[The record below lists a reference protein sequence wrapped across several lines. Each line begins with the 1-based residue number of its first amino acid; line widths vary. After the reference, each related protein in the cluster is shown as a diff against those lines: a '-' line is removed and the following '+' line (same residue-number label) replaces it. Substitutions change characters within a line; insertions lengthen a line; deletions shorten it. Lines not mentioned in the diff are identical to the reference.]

1 MESFIFSVSAISPII
16 IMVVIG
22 YVLKRLGIVKEETAK
37 ILNKMVFRVFLPAML
52 FLNVYKIDDL
62 AGIDFSFITYAAAV
76 TVSVFLISIPIVMQV
91 TKKQDRRGV
100 LLQAVFR
107 SNYALI
113 GLPLAESLFGE
124 AGLAVASLLSAV
136 LIPIYNVL
144 AVVSL
149 SLFVSGNE
157 KPSVKKILLNIVKN
171 PLIQSVL
178 LGVVF
183 LLVRKVFVQYG
194 IAFRLSDIKPVYTVL
209 GNLSSVATPLA
220 LIALGAQ
227 FEFSA
232 VASMKKEIIFGTAM
246 RVLIV
251 PAIGLGVAY
260 LCFLS
265 SFNGAHFAA
274 FIAAFA
280 TPVAVSS
287 VPMTQEMGS
296 DTTLAGQIV
305 VWSTIIS
312 AFSVFVATWLV
323 KIAGIF

>member
-1 MESFIFSVSAISPII
+1 MESFVFSVSAVSPII

-22 YVLKRLGIVKEETAK
+22 YVLKKIGIVKEETAK

-52 FLNVYKIDDL
+52 FLNVYKIEDL
-62 AGIDFSFITYAAAV
+62 SGIDFSYIAYAAAI
-76 TVSVFLISIPIVMQV
+76 TIGVFLVSIPIVMQV
-91 TKKQDRRGV
+91 TKKQERRGV
-100 LLQAVFR
+100 ILQAVFR

-124 AGLAVASLLSAV
+124 EGLAIASLLSAV
-136 LIPIYNVL
+136 IIPIYNVL

-149 SLFVSGNE
+149 SIFGTGNE
-157 KPSVKKILLNIVKN
+157 KPSVKKIVLNIVKN

-183 LLVRKVFVQYG
+183 LMIRKMFVQYG
-194 IAFRLSDIKPVYTVL
+194 IVFRLSDIKPIYTVL
-209 GNLSSVATPLA
+209 GNLSGVATPLA

-232 VASMKKEIIFGTAM
+232 VSSLKKEIIFGTVM
-246 RVLIV
+246 RILVV

-260 LCFLS
+260 FCFSS

-287 VPMTQEMGS
+287 VPMAQEMNS
-296 DTTLAGQIV
+296 DATLAGQIV

-312 AFSVFVATWLV
+312 AFTVFAATWLI

>member
-1 MESFIFSVSAISPII
+1 MESFVFSVSAVSPII

-22 YVLKRLGIVKEETAK
+22 YVLKKIGIVKEETAK

-52 FLNVYKIDDL
+52 FLNVYKIEDL
-62 AGIDFSFITYAAAV
+62 SGIDFSYIAYAAAI
-76 TVSVFLISIPIVMQV
+76 TIGVFLVSIPIVMQV
-91 TKKQDRRGV
+91 TKKQERRGV
-100 LLQAVFR
+100 ILQAVFR

-124 AGLAVASLLSAV
+124 EGLAIASLLSAV
-136 LIPIYNVL
+136 IIPIYNVL

-149 SLFVSGNE
+149 SIFGTGNE
-157 KPSVKKILLNIVKN
+157 KPSVKKIVLNIVKN

-178 LGVVF
+178 LGVIF
-183 LLVRKVFVQYG
+183 LMIRKVFVQYA

-209 GNLSSVATPLA
+209 SNLSGVATPLA

-232 VASMKKEIIFGTAM
+232 VSSLKKEIIFGTVM
-246 RVLIV
+246 RILVV

-260 LCFLS
+260 FCFSS

-287 VPMTQEMGS
+287 VPMAQEMNS
-296 DTTLAGQIV
+296 DATLAGQIV

-312 AFSVFVATWLV
+312 AFTVFAATWLI

>member
-1 MESFIFSVSAISPII
+1 MESFVFSVSAVSPII

-22 YVLKRLGIVKEETAK
+22 YVLKKIGIVKEETAK

-52 FLNVYKIDDL
+52 FLNVYKIEDL
-62 AGIDFSFITYAAAV
+62 SGIDFSYIAYAAAI
-76 TVSVFLISIPIVMQV
+76 TIGVFLVSIPIVIQV
-91 TKKQDRRGV
+91 TKKQERRGV
-100 LLQAVFR
+100 ILQAVFR

-124 AGLAVASLLSAV
+124 EGLAIASLLSAV
-136 LIPIYNVL
+136 IIPIYNVL

-149 SLFVSGNE
+149 SIFGTGNE
-157 KPSVKKILLNIVKN
+157 KPSVKKIVLNIVKN

-178 LGVVF
+178 LGVAF
-183 LLVRKVFVQYG
+183 LMIRKMFVQYG
-194 IAFRLSDIKPVYTVL
+194 IVFRLSDIKPIYTVL
-209 GNLSSVATPLA
+209 GNLSGVATPLA

-232 VASMKKEIIFGTAM
+232 VSSLKKEIIFGTVM
-246 RVLIV
+246 RILVV

-260 LCFLS
+260 FCFSS

-287 VPMTQEMGS
+287 VPMAQEMDS
-296 DTTLAGQIV
+296 DATLAGQIV

-312 AFSVFVATWLV
+312 AFTVFAATWLI